1 VPAPF
6 DKEVASQAVRALLA
20 NRVRSFLTML
30 GVIIGVASVILLVA
44 LGEGAK
50 RYIQRELTDLGS
62 NLLLITPGKV
72 ETSGAGPFPIGSI
85 NPLTEEDARAIA
97 RRCPS
102 VIDVAPVVLGGSR
115 IKHGNRSRDTT
126 VIGATE
132 SFPVIRNLKVDIGSF
147 FTDED
152 VEARRRVCV
161 IGRRVKSEIFGE
173 INPLGE
179 WVRIGETKF
188 RVIGI
193 MEKKGV
199 SLGLDLDDLVFIPL
213 KPAMDLFDV
222 DRLFEIIAKTRSED
236 ALEAAKGEIL
246 AVLSRRH
253 DGQQDFTLTSQNAIL
268 ASLLTILSTF
278 TWILGGIAAI
288 SLLVGGV
295 GIMNIM
301 LVAVAERTLEIGL
314 RKAVGARRGD
324 ILRQFVTE
332 AVVVSLLG
340 GLAGLLVGNGGAI
353 LLGALI
359 PALPVA
365 VSLWSV
371 ALAFVFSFA
380 VGVFFGVYPAYRA
393 SVLNPIEALRYE

>member
-1 VPAPF
+1 M
-6 DKEVASQAVRALLA
+6 ASRFTREIAAQAIRSLLA

-30 GVIIGVASVILLVA
+30 GVIIGVSSVILLVA

-50 RYIQRELTDLGS
+50 RYIQQELSGLGS

-72 ETSGAGPFPIGSI
+72 ETTGGPFPIGSVY
-85 NPLTEEDARAIA
+85 PLTEEDATALA
-97 RRCPS
+97 RRCPAI
-102 VIDVAPVVLGGSR
+102 IDVAPLVLGGSR
-115 IKHGNRSRDTT
+115 IKFGNKGRDTT
-126 VIGATE
+126 VIGTTE
-132 SFPVIRNLKVDIGSF
+132 SFPVIRNMQVDIGGF
-147 FTDED
+147 FSDED

-161 IGRRVKSEIFGE
+161 IGRRVRNELFGGT
-173 INPLGE
+173 NPLGE

-193 MEKKGV
+193 MAPKGV

-213 KPAMDLFDV
+213 RPAMDLFDV
-222 DRLFEIIAKTRSED
+222 DRLFEIIAKARGED
-236 ALEAAKGEIL
+236 AIEPARIQIRTLL
-246 AVLSRRH
+246 MRRH
-253 DGQQDFTLTSQNAIL
+253 NGHEDFTLTSQNAIL
-268 ASLLTILSTF
+268 ASLLTILTTF

-301 LVAVAERTLEIGL
+301 LVSVTERTLEIGL
-314 RKAVGARRGD
+314 RKAVGARRAD
-324 ILRQFVTE
+324 ILKQFVVE
-332 AVVVSLLG
+332 AVAISLLG
-340 GLAGLLVGNGGAI
+340 GLIGLMLGNGGALAI
-353 LLGALI
+353 GLVL

-371 ALAFVFSFA
+371 ALAFGFSVA

-393 SVLNPIEALRYE
+393 SILNPIDALRFE